1 MKKQGLRRHIIFSF
15 FTVIVVVAVLFAVLA
30 YYVIERNII
39 NRAQREVLNAIEAA
53 NTVYR
58 DRLEQIERGLL
69 VIDGPEDFNKIK
81 SLIDLDYI
89 YEVTLE
95 EKDNLRSNIALKAL
109 DGVAIGGARVVF
121 SDEIIDI
128 SPKIFEKI
136 KIDIKDTLKARK
148 SDKEVLES
156 ALALE
161 YAIPL
166 TDNEGQVWGVRYAG
180 KFINKDFSLVDHIWD
195 LVFENELY
203 QGKPTGTVTIF
214 EDDVRVSTNV
224 LDKDGK
230 RAIGTRV
237 SEKVYDRVV
246 NQGLP
251 WRNRAFVV
259 TDWYLTSY
267 EPIKDINGNVI
278 GILYV
283 GILEKPYVDLKVR
296 LFLYLLFIIIIS
308 SILSIFISYFIAIN
322 ITKQVTHFVEATA
335 KVSRGELSYR
345 VEEDS
350 EVHSLNEF
358 NELKAAF
365 NQMVETV
372 HEREESLKDAKSRAE
387 ILNKQYLDLV
397 GFVTHELKGILSS
410 IVLNTY
416 SLEKGILGPITDSQR
431 KTLKSISRNLDYLTA
446 TVKNFLNLSR
456 IDKGEMKLNLRKF
469 LFKETLLKDALE
481 AFSQLAVEKGIDIE
495 NNVIPQLELNADP
508 DLLQIVVNNLLSNAV
523 KYGSEKGKI
532 IINSKKIDDFVEF
545 EFYNDGK
552 PIPEVDKDKLFKKFS
567 RLHYE
572 DIPKVKGS
580 GIGLYITKEII
591 ERHEGKIWFEA
602 RKSGNSFIFKLKLW
616 KNNE

>member
-1 MKKQGLRRHIIFSF
+1 
-15 FTVIVVVAVLFAVLA
+15 
-30 YYVIERNII
+30 
-39 NRAQREVLNAIEAA
+39 
-53 NTVYR
+53 
-58 DRLEQIERGLL
+58 
-69 VIDGPEDFNKIK
+69 
-81 SLIDLDYI
+81 
-89 YEVTLE
+89 
-95 EKDNLRSNIALKAL
+95 
-109 DGVAIGGARVVF
+109 
-121 SDEIIDI
+121 
-128 SPKIFEKI
+128 
-136 KIDIKDTLKARK
+136 
-148 SDKEVLES
+148 
-156 ALALE
+156 
-161 YAIPL
+161 
-166 TDNEGQVWGVRYAG
+166 
-180 KFINKDFSLVDHIWD
+180 

-237 SEKVYDRVV
+237 SEKVYERVV

-251 WRNRAFVV
+251 WRDRAFVV

-267 EPIKDINGNVI
+267 EPIRDIEGDVI

-283 GILEKPYVDLKVR
+283 GVLEKPYVDLKVR

-308 SILSIFISYFIAIN
+308 SVFSIFISYFIAIN

-345 VEEDS
+345 VEEDN
-350 EVHSLNEF
+350 EAHNLNEF

-397 GFVTHELKGILSS
+397 GFVTHELKGILASV
-410 IVLNTY
+410 VLNTY
-416 SLEKGILGPITDSQR
+416 SLETGILGPITDSQR

-446 TVKNFLNLSR
+446 TVKNFLSLSR

-469 LFKETLLKDALE
+469 LFKETLLNDALE
-481 AFSQLAVEKGIDIE
+481 AFSQLAAEKRIDIQ
-495 NNVIPQLELNADP
+495 NNVMPQLELNADP

-532 IINSKKIDDFVEF
+532 VINSKKIDDYIEF

-552 PIPEVDKDKLFKKFS
+552 PIPKADKDKLFKKFS

-572 DIPKVKGS
+572 DMPKVKGS

-591 ERHEGKIWFEA
+591 EHHKGKIWLEA
-602 RKSGNSFIFKLKLW
+602 RKTGNSFIFRLKL
-616 KNNE
+616 

>member
-1 MKKQGLRRHIIFSF
+1 MKKHGLRRHIICSF
-15 FTVIVVVAVLFAVLA
+15 FTVIIVVAVLFAVMA
-30 YYVIERNII
+30 YYVIEHNII
-39 NRAQREVLNAIEAA
+39 SRAQREVLNAIEAA
-53 NTVYR
+53 NTVYS
-58 DRLEQIERGLL
+58 DHLEQIKRGLL

-81 SLIDLDYI
+81 NLIDLDYI
-89 YEVTLE
+89 YEVSLE
-95 EKDNLRSNIALKAL
+95 EKNNLKSDIALKAL
-109 DGVAIGGARVVF
+109 KGEAIGGARVVF

-128 SPKIFEKI
+128 SPELFKKIRI
-136 KIDIKDTLKARK
+136 NIKDTLKARK
-148 SDKEVLES
+148 NDKEVLDS

-166 TDNEGQVWGVRYAG
+166 LDKKGQVRGVRYAG
-180 KFINKDFSLVDHIWD
+180 KLINKDFHLVDHIWD

-237 SEKVYDRVV
+237 SKKVYKQVV
-246 NQGLP
+246 NEGLP

-267 EPIKDINGNVI
+267 EPIRDINGNVI

-283 GILEKPYVDLKVR
+283 GILEKPYVDLKIT
-296 LFLYLLFIIIIS
+296 LFLYLLVIIVISSVFSIIIS
-308 SILSIFISYFIAIN
+308 YFVAIN
-322 ITKQVTHFVEATA
+322 ITKQVTHFVEATG
-335 KVSRGELSYR
+335 KVSRGELSYG

-350 EVHSLNEF
+350 KSHNINEF

-365 NQMVETV
+365 NQMAETV
-372 HEREESLKDAKSRAE
+372 HEREESLKNSKSRAE

-397 GFVTHELKGILSS
+397 GFVTHELKGILASV
-410 IVLNTY
+410 VLNTY
-416 SLEKGILGPITDSQR
+416 SLEKGILGPITDGQR

-456 IDKGEMKLNLRKF
+456 IDKGEIRLSIRKF
-469 LFKETLLKDALE
+469 PFRETLINDAIE
-481 AFSQLAVEKGIDIE
+481 AFSQLAKEKGIDIE
-495 NNVIPQLELNADP
+495 NNIEGQLELNADS
-508 DLLQIVVNNLLSNAV
+508 DILQIVVNNLLSNAV
-523 KYGSEKGKI
+523 KYGSENGKI
-532 IINSKKIDDFVEF
+532 VLSSKKIGDYVEF

-552 PIPEVDKDKLFKKFS
+552 PIAEVDKDKLFKKFS

-572 DIPKVKGS
+572 DMPKVKGS

-591 ERHEGKIWFEA
+591 ERHKGKIWLET
-602 RKSGNSFIFKLKLW
+602 KQGGNSFKFKLKI
-616 KNNE
+616 